1 MCRSKSTFSFLQEK
15 LQIYEPGDNKIESRA
30 ERAYP
35 SSYPKNQN
43 QKVRKKKPNF
53 LLLCHLSPSAP
64 S

>member
-35 SSYPKNQN
+35 SSYPKNQ
-43 QKVRKKKPNF
+43 K
-53 LLLCHLSPSAP
+53 
-64 S
+64 